1 MKKTLLATFI
11 IAMASTA
18 YATTTGRTLSTEPF
32 VVDGYTP
39 DTRSSEAKETYA
51 NRVTKSDV
59 EGNNHSVMGQDNTVL
74 AEHGS
79 SSNFGNQNVIG
90 ANAKDGNIFGDG
102 YKITITN
109 KNGHYIDI
117 DHKSTEVQSF
127 VSLLSDAWNNPP
139 TMKYSDEFLLS
150 FLQGGTNER
159 V

>member
-1 MKKTLLATFI
+1 
-11 IAMASTA
+11 
-18 YATTTGRTLSTEPF
+18 
-32 VVDGYTP
+32 
-39 DTRSSEAKETYA
+39 
-51 NRVTKSDV
+51 
-59 EGNNHSVMGQDNTVL
+59 MGQDNTVL

-109 KNGHYIDI
+109 KNGHYINI
-117 DHKSTEVQSF
+117 DHKSTEVMAF

-150 FLQGGTNER
+150 FLQGETK
-159 V
+159 